1 MQQQLQRHGSMEPL
15 NDQNA
20 QVAGSVVDQN
30 LIRQKN
36 CILWLLCFC
45 FLFCTIYLQ
54 ALCMIPGLQVCSM
67 SGIEAPVPFQQ
78 SIIAYYFFTLLFL
91 YTIYYALENV
101 KHSIVV
107 FIRWPLLLYS
117 LAAIIIGVVSIIQ
130 SYSLTTDDIQEGWN
144 KMTQW
149 RKQQYYD
156 SSSTNLLDENKRNL
170 ILISVYHF
178 IYGFVFIIL
187 FGLLF
192 NYQTIMPQNWRPP
205 FSSRPLQ
212 KQSLIYKEGMNDQ
225 VMQPK
230 QDDEENQEKQQDKP
244 FQNYNQSEIK
254 QQQQQPI
261 DQQPS
266 TIFQKKNTGRRAF
279 GKQVQNSQVQLQSQQ
294 QSQLQQSQIPP
305 QPNTKQDQPEE
316 EANQQPF

>member
-1 MQQQLQRHGSMEPL
+1 MLKVVGMFQIKIQQGKKTVFYGYCVFVSCS
-15 NDQNA
+15 A
-20 QVAGSVVDQN
+20 QYIYKHYGKFEFK
-30 LIRQKN
+30 LIS
-36 CILWLLCFC
+36 
-45 FLFCTIYLQ
+45 
-54 ALCMIPGLQVCSM
+54 MIPGVQVCSM
-67 SGIEAPVPFQQ
+67 NGIEAPVPFQQ

-107 FIRWPLLLYS
+107 FVRWPLLLYS

-130 SYSLTTDDIQEGWN
+130 SYSLTTSDIQEGWN

-149 RKQQYYD
+149 RN
-156 SSSTNLLDENKRNL
+156 SSNNLLDENKRNL
-170 ILISVYHF
+170 ILISIYHF

-205 FSSRPLQ
+205 FSSRPLM
-212 KQSLIYKEGMNDQ
+212 KSALIYREGMVDQ
-225 VMQPK
+225 VQQPK

-244 FQNYNQSEIK
+244 FQNQNQSEIR
-254 QQQQQPI
+254 QPQQPV

-266 TIFQKKNTGRRAF
+266 TIFQKKNTGRRVF
-279 GKQVQNSQVQLQSQQ
+279 GKQVQNSQVQQQSQQ

-305 QPNTKQDQPEE
+305 QPNSKQDQPDD

>member
-20 QVAGSVVDQN
+20 QVGGNVLDQN

-54 ALCMIPGLQVCSM
+54 ALCMIPGVQVCSM
-67 SGIEAPVPFQQ
+67 NGIEAPVPFQQ

-101 KHSIVV
+101 KHTIVV
-107 FIRWPLLLYS
+107 LIRWPILLYS

-130 SYSLTTDDIQEGWN
+130 SYSMTIEDIQEGWN

-149 RKQQYYD
+149 RKQQYYS

-170 ILISVYHF
+170 ILISIYHF

-205 FSSRPLQ
+205 FSSRLLQ
-212 KQSLIYKEGMNDQ
+212 KQALIYRMGMAEEQ
-225 VMQPK
+225 QQPK
-230 QDDEENQEKQQDKP
+230 QDDEENLENKP
-244 FQNYNQSEIK
+244 FQNNNQSDIRQ

-266 TIFQKKNTGRRAF
+266 TIFQKKNTGRRMF
-279 GKQVQNSQVQLQSQQ
+279 GKQVQNSQVQQSQQ
-294 QSQLQQSQIPP
+294 QSQIQQSQIPP
-305 QPNTKQDQPEE
+305 QPNARQDQPEE
-316 EANQQPF
+316 DANQQPF

>member
-20 QVAGSVVDQN
+20 QVRGNALDQN
-30 LIRQKN
+30 LLRSKN

-67 SGIEAPVPFQQ
+67 NGIEAPVPFQQ

-91 YTIYYALENV
+91 YMIYYALENV

-107 FIRWPLLLYS
+107 YIRWPLLLYA
-117 LAAIIIGVVSIIQ
+117 LAAIIIGVISIIS
-130 SYSLTTDDIQEGWN
+130 SYSLTTDDLQEGWN

-149 RKQQYYD
+149 RKQQYYE

-170 ILISVYHF
+170 ILISIYHF
-178 IYGFVFIIL
+178 IYGFIFIVL

-205 FSSRPLQ
+205 FSSRLVLRQ
-212 KQSLIYKEGMNDQ
+212 TLIYREGMIQ
-225 VMQPK
+225 QPK
-230 QDDEENQEKQQDKP
+230 QDDEENQENKQDKP
-244 FQNYNQSEIK
+244 FQDYNQNEIR
-254 QQQQQPI
+254 QQQQQQQQSI

-266 TIFQKKNTGRRAF
+266 TIFQKKNTGRRVF
-279 GKQVQNSQVQLQSQQ
+279 GKQVQNSQVQQQSQQ
-294 QSQLQQSQIPP
+294 QSQIQQSQIPP
-305 QPNTKQDQPEE
+305 QPNPHQDQPEE
-316 EANQQPF
+316 GNQQPF